1 MAEYAE
7 KTAAAQISRDR
18 QSIARGQR
26 LTRYIIDRLDRFA
39 NKMIDLQH
47 MICLCFL
54 LVITSVDGY
63 RSSSSE
69 HPIHRPQFANG
80 IERTIHWPSADP
92 VPIQKEIQ
100 LLMSNTLI
108 RRGEFGKV
116 YGSRALDVE
125 LSCNDAG
132 LTFHQGVSIR
142 KQLLMKKA
150 MKSAWRLK
158 DEKIMKS
165 ICKDFD
171 KQRPILDI
179 SLSRDLSPVS
189 LFKSIMASRVL
200 EAYPRFSS
208 TNRSKPAGR
217 IVQSII
223 NETDEHHIENFLT
236 NWEFNELKIA
246 KENDIVGYEGTS
258 TIAEEWEETIYKYLD
273 EQNINYITEDTLK
286 AYGFEEKGTPDC
298 LLIDNLVL
306 NGQPLRWIEFKSFY
320 GSGLKENAFFT
331 KKAICKQITK
341 YDRTYG
347 KGAMVF
353 KHNIS
358 SKISQRYPATLFLDG
373 GMLHTADEFNLFG

>member
-1 MAEYAE
+1 M
-7 KTAAAQISRDR
+7 
-18 QSIARGQR
+18 
-26 LTRYIIDRLDRFA
+26 
-39 NKMIDLQH
+39 MIDLQH
-47 MICLCFL
+47 IICLCFFL
-54 LVITSVDGY
+54 AVITSVDGY

-69 HPIHRPQFANG
+69 HPIHRPQFRNG
-80 IERTIHWPSADP
+80 IERKIHWPSAEP
-92 VPIQKEIQ
+92 VRIQKEIQ

-108 RRGEFGKV
+108 RRGEYGKV

-125 LSCNDAG
+125 LSCQDAG

-150 MKSAWRLK
+150 MKNAWRLK
-158 DEKIMKS
+158 DEQIMKS
-165 ICKDFD
+165 ICKDFE

-189 LFKSIMASRVL
+189 LFRSIMASRVL

-208 TNRSKPAGR
+208 ANRSKPAGK

-223 NETDEHHIENFLT
+223 SETDHLEKFLT
-236 NWEFNELKIA
+236 EWEYNELKIA

-258 TIAEEWEETIYKYLD
+258 TIAQEWEQTIYKYLD
-273 EQNINYITEDTLK
+273 EQNINYITEDTIKLQ
-286 AYGFEEKGTPDC
+286 GLEESGTPDC

-320 GSGLKENAFFT
+320 GSGLKDNAFFT
-331 KKAICKQITK
+331 KKAICRQIAK

-347 KGAMVF
+347 RGAMVL
-353 KHNIS
+353 KHGHS
-358 SKISQRYPATLFLDG
+358 SKISQRYPSTLFLDG
-373 GMLHTADEFNLFG
+373 SMLHAADEYNLFG

>member
-1 MAEYAE
+1 MYLL
-7 KTAAAQISRDR
+7 Q
-18 QSIARGQR
+18 
-26 LTRYIIDRLDRFA
+26 YI
-39 NKMIDLQH
+39 
-47 MICLCFL
+47 ICLCFL
-54 LVITSVDGY
+54 LVVITSVDGY

-69 HPIHRPQFANG
+69 RPIHRPLFTNG
-80 IERTIHWPSADP
+80 IERTIHWPSAEP
-92 VPIQKEIQ
+92 VPIEKEIQ
-100 LLMSNTLI
+100 LLMSNTLV

-125 LSCNDAG
+125 MSCQDAG

-150 MKSAWRLK
+150 MRSAWRLK
-158 DEKIMKS
+158 HEKIMKS

-171 KQRPILDI
+171 NQRPILDI
-179 SLSRDLSPVS
+179 SLSRDLPPVS
-189 LFKSIMASRVL
+189 LFRSIMASRVL

-208 TNRSKPAGR
+208 ANRSKPAGR
-217 IVQSII
+217 IVQSIMS
-223 NETDEHHIENFLT
+223 ETDKDQIKNFLT
-236 NWEFNELKIA
+236 SWEYNELRIA

-273 EQNINYITEDTLK
+273 EQNINYITEETLK
-286 AYGFEEKGTPDC
+286 SYGFEERGTPDC
-298 LLIDNLVL
+298 LLIDDLVL

-331 KKAICKQITK
+331 KKAICRQIAK

-358 SKISQRYPATLFLDG
+358 SKISQRFPSTLFLDG
-373 GMLHTADEFNLFG
+373 SILHTADEFNLFG